1 MKNRQISFRSKG
13 IDSNF
18 LFQNGIYNDERI
30 LVDVKCIGLGV
41 LIRMIFKNKSNY
53 CRFSLLFFLIS
64 FVSISYAYDK
74 KSANIYTYKSSSGVT
89 SFSDIE
95 PLDVDFSR
103 YRFDCYA
110 CEVDSLIDWRKAKLY
125 LQPYRHDINTAA
137 LKYDIDP
144 AFVRAVIHAE
154 SHFNPQAV
162 SKQGAQ
168 GLMQLMPATAKEL
181 GVRNSLSA
189 QQNIKGG
196 VRHLARLL
204 KKYKGDNK
212 LASAAYNAGE
222 GAVKRYGGIP
232 PYKET
237 QVYVE
242 RVGILH
248 QRYGRFSHINN

>member
-1 MKNRQISFRSKG
+1 MRGVSKEQFR
-13 IDSNF
+13 
-18 LFQNGIYNDERI
+18 
-30 LVDVKCIGLGV
+30 
-41 LIRMIFKNKSNY
+41 Y
-53 CRFSLLFFLIS
+53 CRFSLFFILITSVS
-64 FVSISYAYDK
+64 FSNAFEK
-74 KSANIYTYKSSSGVT
+74 KAANIYTYKSSSGIT

-103 YRFDCYA
+103 YRLDCYA

-125 LQPYRHDINTAA
+125 LQPYKNDINHAA
-137 LKYDIDP
+137 LKYGVDP

-154 SHFNPQAV
+154 SHFNAQAV

-168 GLMQLMPATAKEL
+168 GLMQLMPATAREL
-181 GVRNSLSA
+181 GVKNSLSA

-196 VRHLARLL
+196 VKHLARLL
-204 KKYKGDNK
+204 RKYKGDNK

-222 GAVKRYGGIP
+222 GAVKRHGGIP

-248 QRYGRFSHINN
+248 QRYGRFSHLHN

>member
-1 MKNRQISFRSKG
+1 MR
-13 IDSNF
+13 
-18 LFQNGIYNDERI
+18 
-30 LVDVKCIGLGV
+30 
-41 LIRMIFKNKSNY
+41 
-53 CRFSLLFFLIS
+53 RFSKEQFQCYHLSLLLILATSTS
-64 FVSISYAYDK
+64 FSYAFEK
-74 KSANIYTYKSSSGVT
+74 KSANIYTYKSSSGVM

-110 CEVDSLIDWRKAKLY
+110 CAVDSLIDWRKATLY
-125 LQPYRHDINTAA
+125 LQPYKHDINKAA

-154 SHFNPQAV
+154 SHFNAKAV

-168 GLMQLMPATAKEL
+168 GLMQLMPATAREL
-181 GVRNSLSA
+181 GVKNSLSA

-196 VRHLARLL
+196 VKHLARLL
-204 KKYKGDNK
+204 RKYKGDNN

-222 GAVKRYGGIP
+222 GAVKRHGGIP

-248 QRYGRFSHINN
+248 QRYGRFSHLNK

>member
-1 MKNRQISFRSKG
+1 MKV
-13 IDSNF
+13 
-18 LFQNGIYNDERI
+18 I
-30 LVDVKCIGLGV
+30 LKEQLH
-41 LIRMIFKNKSNY
+41 Y
-53 CRFSLLFFLIS
+53 CHFSLLLLLAT
-64 FVSISYAYDK
+64 SISVSYAFEK
-74 KSANIYTYKSSSGVT
+74 NGSNIYTYKSSSGVI

-95 PLDVDFSR
+95 PLDVDFSH

-110 CEVDSLIDWRKAKLY
+110 CEVDSLINWRKAKLY
-125 LQPYRHDINTAA
+125 LQPYSVDINQAG
-137 LKYDIDP
+137 LKYGVDP

-168 GLMQLMPATAKEL
+168 GLMQLMPATAREL
-181 GVRNSLSA
+181 GVNNSLSA

-196 VRHLARLL
+196 VKHLARLL
-204 KKYKGDNK
+204 RKYKGDNK

-242 RVGILH
+242 RVAILH
-248 QRYGRFSHINN
+248 QRYGRFSHLNN

>member
-1 MKNRQISFRSKG
+1 MKN
-13 IDSNF
+13 F
-18 LFQNGIYNDERI
+18 LNTHRYNVLSPSVNPLLI
-30 LVDVKCIGLGV
+30 LMLA
-41 LIRMIFKNKSNY
+41 LT
-53 CRFSLLFFLIS
+53 
-64 FVSISYAYDK
+64 FVSGDSIAADK
-74 KSANIYTYKSSSGVT
+74 KLENIYTYKSSLGVT

-95 PLDVDFSR
+95 PIDVDYKR

-110 CEVDSLIDWRKAKLY
+110 CAVDSLIDWRQAKLY
-125 LQPYRHDINTAA
+125 LQPYRNDINQAA
-137 LKYDIDP
+137 LKYGVDP

-154 SHFNPQAV
+154 SHFNAQAV

-168 GLMQLMPATAKEL
+168 GLMQLMPATAREL
-181 GVRNSLSA
+181 GVKNSLSA

-196 VRHLARLL
+196 VKHLARLL
-204 KKYKGDNK
+204 RKYKGDNR

-248 QRYGRFSHINN
+248 QRYGHFSHFNK

>member
-1 MKNRQISFRSKG
+1 MNVILQKKPHKIYGYSF
-13 IDSNF
+13 I
-18 LFQNGIYNDERI
+18 LF
-30 LVDVKCIGLGV
+30 C
-41 LIRMIFKNKSNY
+41 
-53 CRFSLLFFLIS
+53 LLAVNAS
-64 FVSISYAYDK
+64 VSYAAEK
-74 KSANIYTYKSSSGVT
+74 KTANIYTYKSASGIS

-95 PLDVDFSR
+95 PIGLEYSR

-110 CEVDSLIDWRKAKLY
+110 CKVDSLIDWRQARLY
-125 LQPYRHDINTAA
+125 LQPYKYDINQAS
-137 LKYDIDP
+137 LKYGIDP

-181 GVRNSLSA
+181 GVQNSLSA

-196 VRHLARLL
+196 VKHLARLL

-222 GAVKRYGGIP
+222 GAVKRHGGIP

-242 RVGILH
+242 RVEILH
-248 QRYGRFSHINN
+248 QRYGRFSHLSD

>member
-1 MKNRQISFRSKG
+1 MRIIS
-13 IDSNF
+13 
-18 LFQNGIYNDERI
+18 
-30 LVDVKCIGLGV
+30 
-41 LIRMIFKNKSNY
+41 KNKLQLYSV
-53 CRFSLLFFLIS
+53 SLLFILANT
-64 FVSISYAYDK
+64 VSYCNASET
-74 KSANIYTYKSSSGVT
+74 KSTSIYTYKSTSGVT

-95 PLDVDFSR
+95 PIHVNFSR

-125 LQPYRHDINTAA
+125 LQPY
-137 LKYDIDP
+137 KYDINQAALRYGVDP

-154 SHFNPQAV
+154 SHFNAQAV

-181 GVRNSLSA
+181 GVKNSLSA

-196 VRHLARLL
+196 VKHLARLL
-204 KKYKGDNK
+204 KKYNGDNK
-212 LASAAYNAGE
+212 LTSAAYNAGE
-222 GAVKRYGGIP
+222 GAVKRHGGIP

-248 QRYGRFSHINN
+248 KRYGRFSHVNN

>member
-1 MKNRQISFRSKG
+1 M
-13 IDSNF
+13 
-18 LFQNGIYNDERI
+18 
-30 LVDVKCIGLGV
+30 
-41 LIRMIFKNKSNY
+41 
-53 CRFSLLFFLIS
+53 
-64 FVSISYAYDK
+64 SISNAYDK
-74 KSANIYTYKSSSGVT
+74 KSAAIYTYKSSSGVT

-125 LQPYRHDINTAA
+125 LKPYRHDINSAA

-181 GVRNSLSA
+181 GVRNSLIA
-189 QQNIKGG
+189 QQNINGG
-196 VRHLARLL
+196 VKHLARLL
-204 KKYKGDNK
+204 KKYKGDSQ

-222 GAVKRYGGIP
+222 GAVRRYGGIP

-248 QRYGRFSHINN
+248 QRYGRFSHLNN

>member
-1 MKNRQISFRSKG
+1 MR
-13 IDSNF
+13 
-18 LFQNGIYNDERI
+18 
-30 LVDVKCIGLGV
+30 
-41 LIRMIFKNKSNY
+41 
-53 CRFSLLFFLIS
+53 RFSKEQFQCYHLSLLLILATSTS
-64 FVSISYAYDK
+64 FSYAFEK
-74 KSANIYTYKSSSGVT
+74 KAANIYTYKSSSGVM

-110 CEVDSLIDWRKAKLY
+110 CEVDSVIDWRKAKLY
-125 LQPYRHDINTAA
+125 LQPYRYDINQAA
-137 LKYDIDP
+137 LKYGVDP

-154 SHFNPQAV
+154 SHFNAKAV

-168 GLMQLMPATAKEL
+168 GLMQLMPATAREL
-181 GVRNSLSA
+181 GVKNSLSA

-196 VRHLARLL
+196 VKHLARLL
-204 KKYKGDNK
+204 RKYKGDNN

-222 GAVKRYGGIP
+222 GAVKRHGGIP

-248 QRYGRFSHINN
+248 QRYGRFSHLNK

>member
-1 MKNRQISFRSKG
+1 MRVMLRSECQKTYYYSFAFLCLLL
-13 IDSNF
+13 SNP
-18 LFQNGIYNDERI
+18 
-30 LVDVKCIGLGV
+30 
-41 LIRMIFKNKSNY
+41 
-53 CRFSLLFFLIS
+53 
-64 FVSISYAYDK
+64 SISHASER
-74 KSANIYTYKSSSGVT
+74 KSANIYTYKSTAGVT

-125 LQPYRHDINTAA
+125 LQPYKNDINQAA
-137 LKYDIDP
+137 LRYGIDP

-162 SKQGAQ
+162 SKTGAQ
-168 GLMQLMPATAKEL
+168 GLMQLMPETAKEL
-181 GVRNSLSA
+181 GVKNSLSA
-189 QQNIKGG
+189 KQNIKGG
-196 VRHLARLL
+196 VKHLARLL
-204 KKYKGDNK
+204 NKYDGNNE

-222 GAVKRYGGIP
+222 GAVKRHGGIP

-248 QRYGRFSHINN
+248 KRYGRFSHVSN

>member
-13 IDSNF
+13 IDSDF
-18 LFQNGIYNDERI
+18 LFQNGIYNYERI
-30 LVDVKCIGLGV
+30 LVDVKYIELGALIKV
-41 LIRMIFKNKSNY
+41 LLNKKFKY
-53 CRFSLLFFLIS
+53 LRFSLLFILATAMTF
-64 FVSISYAYDK
+64 SYAFDK

-95 PLDVDFSR
+95 PLDVNFSR

-125 LQPYRHDINTAA
+125 LQLYRNDINTAA

-168 GLMQLMPATAKEL
+168 GLMQLMPATANEL

-196 VRHLARLL
+196 VKHLARLL

-248 QRYGRFSHINN
+248 QRYGRFSHLNK

>member
-1 MKNRQISFRSKG
+1 MKE
-13 IDSNF
+13 F
-18 LFQNGIYNDERI
+18 LPKNKQQ
-30 LVDVKCIGLGV
+30 
-41 LIRMIFKNKSNY
+41 NKSNI
-53 CRFSLLFFLIS
+53 FSLNSTVLCTLMLILIMLAGNS
-64 FVSISYAYDK
+64 LAENK
-74 KSANIYTYKSSSGVT
+74 KTTNIYTYKSSSGVT

-95 PLDVDFSR
+95 PMDVAYKR

-110 CEVDSLIDWRKAKLY
+110 CAVDSLIDWRQAKLY
-125 LQPYRHDINTAA
+125 LQPFKYDINQAS
-137 LKYDIDP
+137 LKFDIDP

-181 GVRNSLSA
+181 GVKNSLSA

-196 VRHLARLL
+196 VKHLARLL
-204 KKYKGDNK
+204 RKYKGNNK

-242 RVGILH
+242 RVAILH
-248 QRYGRFSHINN
+248 QRYGRYSHLNK

>member
-1 MKNRQISFRSKG
+1 MKL
-13 IDSNF
+13 F
-18 LFQNGIYNDERI
+18 LPHHWQNA
-30 LVDVKCIGLGV
+30 L
-41 LIRMIFKNKSNY
+41 SP
-53 CRFSLLFFLIS
+53 
-64 FVSISYAYDK
+64 SIAIMLMVTAACSYASDK
-74 KSANIYTYKSSSGVT
+74 KLANIYTYKSSSGVT

-95 PLDVDFSR
+95 PLDVDFTR

-110 CEVDSLIDWRKAKLY
+110 CKVDSLIDWRQAKLY
-125 LQPYRHDINTAA
+125 LHPYRDDINQAA
-137 LKYDIDP
+137 LKYGVDP

-168 GLMQLMPATAKEL
+168 GLMQLMPATAREL
-181 GVRNSLSA
+181 GVKNSLSA
-189 QQNIKGG
+189 EQNIKGG
-196 VRHLARLL
+196 VKHLARLL
-204 KKYKGDNK
+204 KKYKGDNE

-222 GAVKRYGGIP
+222 GAVKRHGGIP

-248 QRYGRFSHINN
+248 QRYGRFAHLSN